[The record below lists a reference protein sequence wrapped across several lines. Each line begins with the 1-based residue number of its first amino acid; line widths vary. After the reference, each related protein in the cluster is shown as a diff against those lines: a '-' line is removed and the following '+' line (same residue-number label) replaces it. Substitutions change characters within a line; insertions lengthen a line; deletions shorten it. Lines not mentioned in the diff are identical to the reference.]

1 MKIVSSQVTFDHNTF
16 QPCMLLTISLP
27 IEPLL
32 DSTLEGKEKVAG
44 KLGSD
49 LLELLID
56 RGNEWQQKK

>member
-1 MKIVSSQVTFDHNTF
+1 
-16 QPCMLLTISLP
+16 MLLTISLP